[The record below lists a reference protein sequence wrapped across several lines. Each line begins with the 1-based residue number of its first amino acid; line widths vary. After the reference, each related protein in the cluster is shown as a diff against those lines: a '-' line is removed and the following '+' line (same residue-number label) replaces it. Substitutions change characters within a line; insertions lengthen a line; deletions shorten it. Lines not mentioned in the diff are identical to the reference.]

1 MDNRLRGERRR
12 RRRRSIRSGRAHFNW
27 NSHDD
32 RPSVPATDHKVLSTD
47 WQSFVQLFS
56 KSRWR
61 TKVSAGLEIDI
72 RPFLDRTES
81 FLIYLISIQIT
92 LNLQINIDTSSQS
105 RKVSGQTRRRRRILY
120 IDWLRDIFRNC
131 AASAPFCPPIGI
143 VLDVESLRQECYRK
157 SFLQSLGKL
166 SDETKCHYF
175 PLNFQT
181 LFHHYSSWV
190 SSKEYE
196 EDDQNS
202 YLAPAWWIVGLV
214 RSMNKWIEGTSL
226 SQLFFG
232 PGSYSL
238 RIEILVHFRR
248 PWSKF

>member
-1 MDNRLRGERRR
+1 MDNRLRGERRRR

-105 RKVSGQTRRRRRILY
+105 RKVSGQRKKKKKKKNSVHWLIKGHFQKLCCQGSLLSSNRYCPRCGISPARMLSEKFSAVSWKTFRWNKVPLFPIEFSDFIPSLFFLGFIQRIRRRWPEQLPGTCLVNRRTCSINEQVNR
-120 IDWLRDIFRNC
+120 RDI
-131 AASAPFCPPIGI
+131 P
-143 VLDVESLRQECYRK
+143 
-157 SFLQSLGKL
+157 
-166 SDETKCHYF
+166 
-175 PLNFQT
+175 
-181 LFHHYSSWV
+181 
-190 SSKEYE
+190 
-196 EDDQNS
+196 
-202 YLAPAWWIVGLV
+202 
-214 RSMNKWIEGTSL
+214 
-226 SQLFFG
+226 
-232 PGSYSL
+232 
-238 RIEILVHFRR
+238 
-248 PWSKF
+248 

>member
-105 RKVSGQTRRRRRILY
+105 RKVSGQRKKKKKKKKNSVH
-120 IDWLRDIFRNC
+120 WLIKGHFQKLCCQGTLLSSNRYCPRCGISPARMLSEKFSAKRLLENFPMKQSAIISHWIFRLYSIIILLGFHPKN
-131 AASAPFCPPIGI
+131 SKKMTRTVTWHLPG
-143 VLDVESLRQECYRK
+143 ES
-157 SFLQSLGKL
+157 
-166 SDETKCHYF
+166 
-175 PLNFQT
+175 
-181 LFHHYSSWV
+181 
-190 SSKEYE
+190 
-196 EDDQNS
+196 
-202 YLAPAWWIVGLV
+202 
-214 RSMNKWIEGTSL
+214 
-226 SQLFFG
+226 
-232 PGSYSL
+232 
-238 RIEILVHFRR
+238 
-248 PWSKF
+248 